1 MRKFAISIFVAAL
14 VLYILSSAPVISHYS
29 QANWIMPLFMRQIY
43 HPLVIYGPDEITS
56 RYLEYWDLSMIE
68 AYFMTYPEENR
79 EIEEIITSKS

>member
-1 MRKFAISIFVAAL
+1 
-14 VLYILSSAPVISHYS
+14 
-29 QANWIMPLFMRQIY
+29 MPLFMRQIY